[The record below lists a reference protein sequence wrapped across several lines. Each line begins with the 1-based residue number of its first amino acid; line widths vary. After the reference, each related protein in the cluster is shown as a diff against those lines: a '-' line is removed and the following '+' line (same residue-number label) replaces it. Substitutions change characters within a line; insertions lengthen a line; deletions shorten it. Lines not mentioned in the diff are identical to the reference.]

1 MCRIQFECSNG
12 RHGRL
17 GTLERLVRITQ
28 AAASL
33 PPSRSCRPIT
43 LLLRGDTRPFQI
55 CSRKPRIPTDAGRS
69 ARSHA
74 RTKSVRLADH
84 HIVHKVST
92 RQLVEFSHG
101 TPYQACSPPCS
112 LRSYP
117 SDCECLLNER
127 GEYPVRILPRSSHA
141 DRRFAIPQGR
151 PLVLQYHQL
160 YFNCRIFHKL
170 LRIGDLVCVYS
181 SNASPVDVSDV
192 YAHSA
197 APDSS
202 LPVRWWNVTRY
213 SLQTRREKMCRIQFE
228 CSNGRHGRLGRLER
242 LVRITQ
248 AAASLPPSRSCRP
261 ITLLLRGDTRQF
273 QICSRRP
280 RIPKDAGRSARSHA
294 RPKSVRL
301 ADHHIVHKVSTRQ
314 LVEFLHGSPYQACS
328 PPCSLRSY
336 PSDCECLLNE
346 RGEYPVKTFGRH
358 SQSLG

>member
-1 MCRIQFECSNG
+1 MQIGASPSHKGAPSFSSTISSISIAGFFTNS
-12 RHGRL
+12 
-17 GTLERLVRITQ
+17 
-28 AAASL
+28 AASE
-33 PPSRSCRPIT
+33 IW
-43 LLLRGDTRPFQI
+43 
-55 CSRKPRIPTDAGRS
+55 
-69 ARSHA
+69 
-74 RTKSVRLADH
+74 
-84 HIVHKVST
+84 
-92 RQLVEFSHG
+92 
-101 TPYQACSPPCS
+101 
-112 LRSYP
+112 
-117 SDCECLLNER
+117 
-127 GEYPVRILPRSSHA
+127 
-141 DRRFAIPQGR
+141 
-151 PLVLQYHQL
+151 
-160 YFNCRIFHKL
+160 
-170 LRIGDLVCVYS
+170 CVYG
-181 SNASPVDVSDV
+181 SNASPVDLSDV

-213 SLQTRREKMCRIQFE
+213 SLQTRREKMGRMQFE

-314 LVEFLHGSPYQACS
+314 LVEFLHGNPYQACS

-336 PSDCECLLNE
+336 PSDL
-346 RGEYPVKTFGRH
+346 
-358 SQSLG
+358 